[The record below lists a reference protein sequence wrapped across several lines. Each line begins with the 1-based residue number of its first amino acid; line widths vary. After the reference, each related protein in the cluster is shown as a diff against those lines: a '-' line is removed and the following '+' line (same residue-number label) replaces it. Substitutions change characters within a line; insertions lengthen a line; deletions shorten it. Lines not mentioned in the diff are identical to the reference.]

1 MNDIKENKKLKTQNK
16 ERSKYSLNNNSLNKI
31 NSEIMKNNSTHTL
44 SNSIIK
50 KNKNKV
56 LSPNKIKNLYNLD
69 LSILKNIK
77 ENKIKDYN
85 NSGNYRPLYS
95 DNNRTRN
102 NKSYKDSLLY
112 IRNRKNYSN
121 IFKKYFLGND
131 IILPFNTINDFNYSN
146 KNFYTYNDFDK
157 NSRCS
162 LIKSN
167 SKTITIEK
175 DYMSNKSNKTL
186 SNKKKSNKIK
196 NSSKILIVFKGKKNP
211 EYLNK
216 NIEADLYD
224 LIEINHFSNKMLK
237 VKTLNNKNKLNFK
250 DNSTNL
256 KNCEFINNPKRK
268 KLKKNLQINK
278 IINNNKINNICEN
291 NKNEEFDKSKNL
303 SSYNIAKRLI
313 EDPNS
318 FIYLMFNRIKNQQF
332 DEEGNL
338 KKLDLQKRF
347 SEYKK
352 DLNKLEQKARFELFN
367 LKKERAIGNEIN
379 MKGRVI
385 STNSF
390 FNLAFGGY

>member
-31 NSEIMKNNSTHTL
+31 NSEIIKNNSTHTL

-50 KNKNKV
+50 KNKNNV

-69 LSILKNIK
+69 LSILKTIK
-77 ENKIKDYN
+77 DKKIKDYN
-85 NSGNYRPLYS
+85 NNDNYRPLYS

-112 IRNRKNYSN
+112 IRNRRNYSN

-131 IILPFNTINDFNYSN
+131 IILPFNTVNDFNYSN

-175 DYMSNKSNKTL
+175 DYMPNKSNKTL

-196 NSSKILIVFKGKKNP
+196 NNSKILIVFKGKKNR
-211 EYLNK
+211 ENLNK
-216 NIEADLYD
+216 NVEANLYD

-237 VKTLNNKNKLNFK
+237 IKTLNNKNKLNFK

-278 IINNNKINNICEN
+278 MINNNKINNICEN
-291 NKNEEFDKSKNL
+291 NKNQEFDKGKNL

-367 LKKERAIGNEIN
+367 LKKQRAIGNEIN

>member
-1 MNDIKENKKLKTQNK
+1 MNDIKENKKLKAQNK

-31 NSEIMKNNSTHTL
+31 NSEIIKNNSTHTL

-50 KNKNKV
+50 KNKNNV

-69 LSILKNIK
+69 LSILKTIK
-77 ENKIKDYN
+77 DKKIKDYN
-85 NSGNYRPLYS
+85 NNDNYRPLYS

-102 NKSYKDSLLY
+102 NKSHKDSLLY
-112 IRNRKNYSN
+112 IRNRRNYSN

-131 IILPFNTINDFNYSN
+131 IILPFNTVNDFIYSN
-146 KNFYTYNDFDK
+146 RHFYTYNDFDK
-157 NSRCS
+157 NSRCN
-162 LIKSN
+162 LFKNN

-196 NSSKILIVFKGKKNP
+196 NNSKILIVFKGKKNR
-211 EYLNK
+211 ENLNK
-216 NIEADLYD
+216 NVEANLYD

-278 IINNNKINNICEN
+278 MINNNKINNICEN
-291 NKNEEFDKSKNL
+291 NKNQEFDKGKNL